1 MEAPVAVTVGIVFG
15 AGLYLVLQRNL
26 LRFVFGLILI
36 SGAVNVSIFVA
47 GRLTRGASPFVA
59 DGAYAPPP
67 GAANPLP
74 QALILT
80 AIVIGFGLTVFA
92 IVLLLRTYERL
103 GTVESDELAARLA
116 DPRPVDRRDEASGG
130 APRPR
135 PMPYGGTVP
144 RTAPPDATTHP
155 TTDAPD
161 DPPTDAAKGDGS

>member
-15 AGLYLVLQRNL
+15 AGVYLVLQRNL

-47 GRLTRGASPFVA
+47 GRLTRGASPFVP
-59 DGAYAPPP
+59 DGAVAPPA
-67 GAANPLP
+67 GSANALP

-103 GTVESDELAARLA
+103 GTVRTDELTERLA
-116 DPRPVDRRDEASGG
+116 DPRPVDRNGEAPAG

-135 PMPYGGTVP
+135 PMPRGGTVP
-144 RTAPPDATTHP
+144 RTDP
-155 TTDAPD
+155 TETDARD
-161 DPPTDAAKGDGS
+161 DGEGAP

>member
-1 MEAPVAVTVGIVFG
+1 MEAPVAVTVGVVFG

-47 GRLTRGASPFVA
+47 GRLTRGASPFVPE
-59 DGAYAPPP
+59 GATAPPP
-67 GAANPLP
+67 DAANALP

-116 DPRPVDRRDEASGG
+116 DPRPVERRDAPPGG

-135 PMPYGGTVP
+135 PMPHGGTVP
-144 RTAPPDATTHP
+144 RGTTH
-155 TTDAPD
+155 D
-161 DPPTDAAKGDGS
+161 GDGEDGP